1 MAKTTKQQM
10 ELFELGELQKKGGLK
25 DQGETV
31 DPQSQNQVP
40 VGSLKKEVR
49 DDVPINISEGE
60 FVLPADVVRYH
71 GLEKLMNLRQD
82 AKSGLK
88 LMDEMGQM
96 GNSDE
101 ATLPDDMPFKPQK
114 FQQGGLNINQPQVNQ
129 QNVVPGVTT
138 QQPGQLPKRRS
149 VYDITPPKV
158 TTPKK
163 PTYTT
168 TGQPQYKPRT
178 DTAATPPYSSLVGAP
193 FGQLPRSET
202 KRFVNEE
209 TGEELYI
216 PFVNGQPIYPIPTGF
231 KEAATIKKEAEEK
244 DPTRATVDTT
254 RVTDVSGDDNPQEP
268 DTPEYRVASTLAKQE
283 RNPIT
288 DAIGNFFKAGPIGIA
303 LDKLTG
309 KPDPEKDFGG
319 LFPADADQLR
329 AMSDKESRE
338 MQLDSLAKQTGY
350 TSYEDLANKLGVAE
364 PQFKFGTEAGT
375 IDRDTGKFF
384 SQYGQAE
391 DTKSGQVSYSSFTDF
406 VNAMSASAKSGYYGG
421 VESAKEALTK
431 DPTNNKARNFLNEM
445 GETYNVIDPT
455 GDDRRD
461 DEIDEQTYTGGPATI
476 DLSKIGRDED
486 PGPDDDAPDDTTTTT
501 TDGGGGFADTSDP
514 SEGDDDNVDTGLGG
528 SGGQDFGYTAQG
540 GFMSKKRVKKI
551 KKMKRGGLA
560 SRK

>member
-1 MAKTTKQQM
+1 M

-31 DPQSQNQVP
+31 DAQSQNKVP

-158 TTPKK
+158 TTPTK

-178 DTAATPPYSSLVGAP
+178 DMASTPPYSGLVGAP

-216 PFVNGQPIYPIPTGF
+216 PFVNGQPIYPIPVGF

-244 DPTRATVDTT
+244 DPTKATVDTT

-303 LDKLTG
+303 LDKITG
-309 KPDPEKDFGG
+309 KPDPEKNFGG

-350 TSYEDLANKLGVAE
+350 TSYEALAKELGVAE

-375 IDRDTGKFF
+375 ISRDTGKFF
-384 SQYGQAE
+384 DSTGGSSNWDTGQTAYQSFGDFVE
-391 DTKSGQVSYSSFTDF
+391 NMKASTKSGWHGGTGYTKEDF
-406 VNAMSASAKSGYYGG
+406 DKKFNDKQRELYTKH
-421 VESAKEALTK
+421 VEILDKKPSWMQD
-431 DPTNNKARNFLNEM
+431 DPDVK
-445 GETYNVIDPT
+445 T
-455 GDDRRD
+455 GDER
-461 DEIDEQTYTGGPATI
+461 I
-476 DLSKIGRDED
+476 ED
-486 PGPDDDAPDDTTTTT
+486 TQEYKDDTREEEPIFEDFDTNPVDDSTDISTPTT
-501 TDGGGGFADTSDP
+501 GGGGYYDDSDP
-514 SEGDDDNVDTGLGG
+514 SEGDDDTTSGPDT
-528 SGGQDFGYTAQG
+528 SSMDASFGYTAQG

>member
-1 MAKTTKQQM
+1 M

-31 DPQSQNQVP
+31 DAQSQNKVP

-158 TTPKK
+158 TTPTK

-178 DTAATPPYSSLVGAP
+178 DTASTPPYSGLVGAP

-216 PFVNGQPIYPIPTGF
+216 PFVNGQPIYPIPVGF

-244 DPTRATVDTT
+244 DPTKATVDTT
-254 RVTDVSGDDNPQEP
+254 RVTDVSGDDSPQEP

-303 LDKLTG
+303 LDKITG
-309 KPDPEKDFGG
+309 KPDPKKDFGG

-350 TSYEDLANKLGVAE
+350 TSYEALAEELGVKQ
-364 PQFKFGTEAGT
+364 PQFKFGTEKGT

-391 DTKSGQVSYSSFTDF
+391 DTKTGQVSYTSFEDF
-406 VNAMSASAKSGYYGG
+406 VNAMSASAKTGYYGG
-421 VESAKEALTK
+421 VESAKEALMK

-445 GETYNVIDPT
+445 GETYNVTDPT

-461 DEIDEQTYTGGPATI
+461 DEIDEQTYVGAPTTPTDTSQIGK
-476 DLSKIGRDED
+476 DLADDSSDDEA
-486 PGPDDDAPDDTTTTT
+486 PDDDTTTTT
-501 TDGGGGFADTSDP
+501 SDGGGGYADTSDP
-514 SEGDDDNVDTGLGG
+514 SEGDTSFSDETGYGT
-528 SGGQDFGYTAQG
+528 DVGYTAQG

>member
-1 MAKTTKQQM
+1 MAKNTKQQM
-10 ELFELGELQKKGGLK
+10 EMFELGELKRKGGLK

-31 DPQSQNQVP
+31 DMQSQNQVP

-101 ATLPDDMPFKPQK
+101 ATVPDDVPFKPQK

-138 QQPGQLPKRRS
+138 QQPGQLPKRPS
-149 VYDITPPKV
+149 VYAITPPKV
-158 TTPKK
+158 TTPTK

-202 KRFVNEE
+202 RRFVNEE

-216 PFVNGQPIYPIPTGF
+216 PFVNGQPIYPIPAGF
-231 KEAATIKKEAEEK
+231 KQAELIKKEEEEK

-254 RVTDVSGDDNPQEP
+254 RVTDTSGDDSQQEP
-268 DTPEYRVASTLAKQE
+268 DTPEYRVASTLAKQQ

-288 DAIGNFFKAGPIGIA
+288 DAIGSFFKAGPIGIA
-303 LDKLTG
+303 LDKL
-309 KPDPEKDFGG
+309 KPEPKMGAG
-319 LFPADADQLR
+319 LDLAEAFET
-329 AMSDKESRE
+329 SKEAGE
-338 MQLDSLAKQTGY
+338 LANKNSLARGAGY
-350 TSYEDLANKLGVAE
+350 ESYEDLANKLGVAE

-384 SQYGQAE
+384 DQYGQAGDK
-391 DTKSGQVSYSSFTDF
+391 DTGQVSYTSFEDF
-406 VNAMSASAKSGYYGG
+406 VNAMSASAKTGYYGS
-421 VESAKEALTK
+421 VAVAKSQP
-431 DPTNNKARNFLNEM
+431 DNPKAQAFLKEM
-445 GETYNVIDPT
+445 GETYNVKDPT
-455 GDDRRD
+455 IATGDERIEDTQEYKD
-461 DEIDEQTYTGGPATI
+461 DTREEEPVYEDTEPTQEDYNDSTGVETDTSVDDVG
-476 DLSKIGRDED
+476 SEED
-486 PGPDDDAPDDTTTTT
+486 PGVEDAADDPA
-501 TDGGGGFADTSDP
+501 DGFDFKYGGLAG
-514 SEGDDDNVDTGLGG
+514 
-528 SGGQDFGYTAQG
+528 
-540 GFMSKKRVKKI
+540 KKKKKKVKK
-551 KKMKRGGLA
+551 KRGGLA

>member
-1 MAKTTKQQM
+1 M
-10 ELFELGELQKKGGLK
+10 EMFELGELKRKGGLK

-31 DPQSQNQVP
+31 DMQSQNQVP

-101 ATLPDDMPFKPQK
+101 ATVPDDVPFKPQK
-114 FQQGGLNINQPQVNQ
+114 FQQGGMPIARVPRTPTIPQLPIVGPPNQ
-129 QNVVPGVTT
+129 VPGTTT
-138 QQPGQLPKRRS
+138 QLPGQLPKRRS
-149 VYDITPPKV
+149 VYDVRPPKV
-158 TTPKK
+158 TTPTK

-168 TGQPQYKPRT
+168 TGQPQYQPRT

-202 KRFVNEE
+202 RRFVNEE

-216 PFVNGQPIYPIPTGF
+216 PFVNGQPIYPIPAGF
-231 KEAATIKKEAEEK
+231 KQAELIKKEAEEK
-244 DPTRATVDTT
+244 DPTKSTVDTT

-288 DAIGNFFKAGPIGIA
+288 DAIGSLFKLGPIGIA
-303 LDKLTG
+303 LDKL
-309 KPDPEKDFGG
+309 KPEPKMGAG
-319 LFPADADQLR
+319 LDLAEAFET
-329 AMSDKESRE
+329 SKEAGE
-338 MQLDSLAKQTGY
+338 
-350 TSYEDLANKLGVAE
+350 LANKNSLARGAGYASYEALAEELGVE
-364 PQFKFGTEAGT
+364 QPQFKFGTEKGT

-391 DTKSGQVSYSSFTDF
+391 DTKTGQVSYTSFEDF
-406 VNAMSASAKSGYYGG
+406 VNAMSASAKTGYYGG
-421 VESAKEALTK
+421 IESAKEALMK

-445 GETYNVIDPT
+445 GETYNVKDPSVAT
-455 GDDRRD
+455 GDERIEDTQEYKDDTRD
-461 DEIDEQTYTGGPATI
+461 DEPVYEDTEPTSEDYDDSTDVDT
-476 DLSKIGRDED
+476 STDED
-486 PGPDDDAPDDTTTTT
+486 YNDSTDLGSTYSDDAGS
-501 TDGGGGFADTSDP
+501 TDGGYSD
-514 SEGDDDNVDTGLGG
+514 SGYSSTVDTGG
-528 SGGQDFGYTAQG
+528 FKQG
-540 GFMSKKRVKKI
+540 GLAGKKKKKKVKKKRS
-551 KKMKRGGLA
+551 GLA

>member
-1 MAKTTKQQM
+1 M
-10 ELFELGELQKKGGLK
+10 EMFELGELKRKGGLK

-31 DPQSQNQVP
+31 DMQSQNQVP

-96 GNSDE
+96 GNSDD
-101 ATLPDDMPFKPQK
+101 ATVPDDVPFKPQK

-138 QQPGQLPKRRS
+138 QQPGQLPKRPS
-149 VYDITPPKV
+149 VYAITPPKV
-158 TTPKK
+158 TTPTK

-202 KRFVNEE
+202 RRFVNEE

-216 PFVNGQPIYPIPTGF
+216 PFVNGQPIYPIPAGF
-231 KEAATIKKEAEEK
+231 KQAEVIKKEAEEK
-244 DPTRATVDTT
+244 DPTKATVDTT
-254 RVTDVSGDDNPQEP
+254 RVTDTSGDDGQQEP

-288 DAIGNFFKAGPIGIA
+288 DAIGSFFKAGPIGIA

-350 TSYEDLANKLGVAE
+350 ASYESLAEQLGVQQ
-364 PQFKFGTEAGT
+364 PQFKFGTEKGT

-384 SQYGQAE
+384 TQYGQAE
-391 DTKSGQVSYSSFTDF
+391 DTTTGQVSYTSFEDF
-406 VNAMSASAKSGYYGG
+406 VNAMSASAKTGYYGG
-421 VESAKEALTK
+421 VESAKDALMK

-445 GETYNVIDPT
+445 GETYNVTDPT
-455 GDDRRD
+455 GDDKRD
-461 DEIDEQTYTGGPATI
+461 DEIDEQTYTGGPATPT
-476 DLSKIGRDED
+476 LGGIGRDED
-486 PGPDDDAPDDTTTTT
+486 LGPDDDYEPEPQPDYDS
-501 TDGGGGFADTSDP
+501 GYSDTSDP
-514 SEGDDDNVDTGLGG
+514 SEGDDDSGDTT
-528 SGGQDFGYTAQG
+528 SQPDTSSMDDSFGYTAQG

>member
-1 MAKTTKQQM
+1 M
-10 ELFELGELQKKGGLK
+10 EMFELGELKRKGGLK

-31 DPQSQNQVP
+31 DMQSQNQVP

-101 ATLPDDMPFKPQK
+101 ATVPDDVPFKPQK

-138 QQPGQLPKRRS
+138 QQPGQLPKRPS
-149 VYDITPPKV
+149 VYAITPPKV
-158 TTPKK
+158 TTPTK

-168 TGQPQYKPRT
+168 TGQPQYRPRT

-202 KRFVNEE
+202 RRFINEE

-231 KEAATIKKEAEEK
+231 KQAEVIKKEAEEK

-254 RVTDVSGDDNPQEP
+254 RVTDTSGDDSQQEP
-268 DTPEYRVASTLAKQE
+268 DTPEYRVASTLAKQQ

-288 DAIGNFFKAGPIGIA
+288 DAIGSFFKAGPIGIA
-303 LDKLTG
+303 LDKL
-309 KPDPEKDFGG
+309 KPEPKMGAG
-319 LFPADADQLR
+319 LDLAEAFET
-329 AMSDKESRE
+329 SKEAGE
-338 MQLDSLAKQTGY
+338 
-350 TSYEDLANKLGVAE
+350 LANKNSLAREAGYASYDALAKELGVKQPKFE
-364 PQFKFGTEAGT
+364 FGTTAGT
-375 IDRDTGKFF
+375 ISRDTGKFF
-384 SQYGQAE
+384 DSTGGSADW
-391 DTKSGQVSYSSFTDF
+391 DTGQVAYQSFGDF
-406 VNAMSASAKSGYYGG
+406 VENLKASAKSGWQGG
-421 VESAKEALTK
+421 VGYTKEDFEKKFNDEQRERYTK
-431 DPTNNKARNFLNEM
+431 HVEILGKKPSWMQPEQPKQDVA
-445 GETYNVIDPT
+445 T
-455 GDDRRD
+455 GDERIEDTQEYKD
-461 DEIDEQTYTGGPATI
+461 DIREDEPVYEDTEPTREDYDDSTGIDTP
-476 DLSKIGRDED
+476 
-486 PGPDDDAPDDTTTTT
+486 T
-501 TDGGGGFADTSDP
+501 TDGGYSDTSDP
-514 SEGDDDNVDTGLGG
+514 SEGDTSFSDETGYGT
-528 SGGQDFGYTAQG
+528 DIGYTAKG

>member
-1 MAKTTKQQM
+1 M
-10 ELFELGELQKKGGLK
+10 EMFELGELQRKGGLK

-31 DPQSQNQVP
+31 DMQSQNKVP

-101 ATLPDDMPFKPQK
+101 ATVPDDVPFKPQK

-138 QQPGQLPKRRS
+138 QQPGQLPKRPS
-149 VYDITPPKV
+149 VYAITPPKV
-158 TTPKK
+158 TTPTK

-178 DTAATPPYSSLVGAP
+178 DTAATLPYSGLVGAP

-216 PFVNGQPIYPIPTGF
+216 PFVNGQPIYPIPAGF
-231 KEAATIKKEAEEK
+231 KQAEVIKKEAEEK

-254 RVTDVSGDDNPQEP
+254 RVTDSGDDSQQEP
-268 DTPEYRVASTLAKQE
+268 DTPEYKVASTLAKQE

-288 DAIGNFFKAGPIGIA
+288 DAIGSFFKAGPIGIA
-303 LDKLTG
+303 LDKIRG

-350 TSYEDLANKLGVAE
+350 ASYESLAEQLGVQQ
-364 PQFKFGTEAGT
+364 PQFKFGTEKGT

-384 SQYGQAE
+384 DQYGQAG
-391 DTKSGQVSYSSFTDF
+391 DDKTGQVSYTSFDDF
-406 VNAMSASAKSGYYGG
+406 VNAMSASAKTGYYGS
-421 VESAKEALTK
+421 VAVAKSQP
-431 DPTNNKARNFLNEM
+431 DNPKAQAFLKEM
-445 GETYNVIDPT
+445 GEKYKVEVTDPKKEEKKKEVVT
-455 GDDRRD
+455 
-461 DEIDEQTYTGGPATI
+461 P
-476 DLSKIGRDED
+476 
-486 PGPDDDAPDDTTTTT
+486 PFVDDTASSPPS
-501 TDGGGGFADTSDP
+501 DSAGAVDLAPAGADYEGSRELASQYEDDPSSLSGDPSGGFGGTDMGSSQDTFSGAD
-514 SEGDDDNVDTGLGG
+514 G
-528 SGGQDFGYTAQG
+528 DFGFTAEG

>member
-1 MAKTTKQQM
+1 M
-10 ELFELGELQKKGGLK
+10 EMFELGELKRKGGLK

-31 DPQSQNQVP
+31 DMQSQNQVP

-101 ATLPDDMPFKPQK
+101 ATVPDDVPFKPQK

-138 QQPGQLPKRRS
+138 QQPGQLPKRPS
-149 VYDITPPKV
+149 VYAITPPKV
-158 TTPKK
+158 TTPTK

-202 KRFVNEE
+202 RRFINEE

-216 PFVNGQPIYPIPTGF
+216 PFVNGQPIYPIPAGF
-231 KEAATIKKEAEEK
+231 KQAELIKKEAEEK
-244 DPTRATVDTT
+244 DPTKATVDTT
-254 RVTDVSGDDNPQEP
+254 RVTDTSGDDGQQEP

-288 DAIGNFFKAGPIGIA
+288 DAIGSFFKAGPIGIA

-350 TSYEDLANKLGVAE
+350 ASYESLAEQLGVQQ
-364 PQFKFGTEAGT
+364 PQFKFGTEKGT

-384 SQYGQAE
+384 TQYGQAE
-391 DTKSGQVSYSSFTDF
+391 DTTTGQVSYTSFEDF
-406 VNAMSASAKSGYYGG
+406 VNAMSASAKTGYYGG
-421 VESAKEALTK
+421 VESAKDALMK

-445 GETYNVIDPT
+445 GETYNVTDPT

-461 DEIDEQTYTGGPATI
+461 DEIDEQTYTGGPATPT
-476 DLSKIGRDED
+476 LGGIGRDLAD
-486 PGPDDDAPDDTTTTT
+486 DSSDDDAPDPQPDYEGGVGDFDYDPTDSSDDSGDTTSQP
-501 TDGGGGFADTSDP
+501 DTS
-514 SEGDDDNVDTGLGG
+514 SMDD
-528 SGGQDFGYTAQG
+528 SFGYTAQG

>member
-158 TTPKK
+158 TTPTK

-216 PFVNGQPIYPIPTGF
+216 PFVNGQPIYPIPVGF

-288 DAIGNFFKAGPIGIA
+288 DAIGNLFKAGPIGIA
-303 LDKLTG
+303 LDKIKSEPKMG
-309 KPDPEKDFGG
+309 AG
-319 LFPADADQLR
+319 LDLAEAFET
-329 AMSDKESRE
+329 SKEAGE
-338 MQLDSLAKQTGY
+338 LANKNSLARGAGY
-350 TSYEDLANKLGVAE
+350 ASYQDLATKLGVAE
-364 PQFKFGTEAGT
+364 PKFEFGTEKGT

-384 SQYGQAE
+384 DQYGQAGD
-391 DTKSGQVSYSSFTDF
+391 DTTGQVSYTSFDDF
-406 VNAMSASAKSGYYGG
+406 VNAMSASAKTGYYGS
-421 VESAKEALTK
+421 VAVAKSQP
-431 DPTNNKARNFLNEM
+431 DNPKAQAFLKEM
-445 GETYNVIDPT
+445 GETYKVDDPSVAT
-455 GDDRRD
+455 GDER
-461 DEIDEQTYTGGPATI
+461 I
-476 DLSKIGRDED
+476 ED
-486 PGPDDDAPDDTTTTT
+486 TQEYKDDTREEEPVSDSTTIEDTQEYKDDT
-501 TDGGGGFADTSDP
+501 REDEPVYEDTDSSDGYYDDSDP
-514 SEGDDDNVDTGLGG
+514 SEGDDDTTSAPDT
-528 SGGQDFGYTAQG
+528 SSMDDSFGYTAQG

>member
-1 MAKTTKQQM
+1 MAKNTKQQM
-10 ELFELGELQKKGGLK
+10 EMFELGELKRKGGLK

-31 DPQSQNQVP
+31 DMQSQNQVP

-101 ATLPDDMPFKPQK
+101 ATVPDDVPFKPQK

-138 QQPGQLPKRRS
+138 QQPGQLPKRPS
-149 VYDITPPKV
+149 VYAITPPKV
-158 TTPKK
+158 TTPTK

-202 KRFVNEE
+202 RRFVNEE

-216 PFVNGQPIYPIPTGF
+216 PFVNGQPIYPIPAGF
-231 KEAATIKKEAEEK
+231 KQAELIKKEEEEK

-254 RVTDVSGDDNPQEP
+254 RVTDTSGDDSQQEP
-268 DTPEYRVASTLAKQE
+268 DTPEYRVASTLAKQQ

-288 DAIGNFFKAGPIGIA
+288 DAIGSFFKAGPIGIA
-303 LDKLTG
+303 LDKL
-309 KPDPEKDFGG
+309 KPEPKMGAG
-319 LFPADADQLR
+319 LDLAEAFET
-329 AMSDKESRE
+329 SKEAGE
-338 MQLDSLAKQTGY
+338 LANKNSLARGAGY
-350 TSYEDLANKLGVAE
+350 ASYQDLATKLGVAE
-364 PQFKFGTEAGT
+364 PKFEFGTEKGT

-384 SQYGQAE
+384 DQYGQAGD
-391 DTKSGQVSYSSFTDF
+391 DTTSFEDF
-406 VNAMSASAKSGYYGG
+406 VNAMSASAKTGYYGS
-421 VESAKEALTK
+421 VAVAKSQP
-431 DPTNNKARNFLNEM
+431 DNPKAQAFLKEM
-445 GETYNVIDPT
+445 GETYKVDDPSVAT
-455 GDDRRD
+455 GDER
-461 DEIDEQTYTGGPATI
+461 I
-476 DLSKIGRDED
+476 ED
-486 PGPDDDAPDDTTTTT
+486 TQEYKDDTREEEPVSDSTTIEDTQEYKDDT
-501 TDGGGGFADTSDP
+501 REDEPVYEDTDSSDGYYDDSDP
-514 SEGDDDNVDTGLGG
+514 SEGDDDTTSAPDT
-528 SGGQDFGYTAQG
+528 SSMDDSFGYTAQG

>member
-1 MAKTTKQQM
+1 M
-10 ELFELGELQKKGGLK
+10 EMFELGELKRKGGLK

-31 DPQSQNQVP
+31 DMQSQNQVP

-101 ATLPDDMPFKPQK
+101 ATVPDDVPFKPQK

-138 QQPGQLPKRRS
+138 QQPGQLPKRPS
-149 VYDITPPKV
+149 VYAITPPKV
-158 TTPKK
+158 TTPTK

-202 KRFVNEE
+202 RRFINEE

-216 PFVNGQPIYPIPTGF
+216 PFVNGQPIYPIPAGF
-231 KEAATIKKEAEEK
+231 KQAELIKKEAEEK
-244 DPTRATVDTT
+244 DPTKATVDTT
-254 RVTDVSGDDNPQEP
+254 RVTDTSGDDGQQEP

-288 DAIGNFFKAGPIGIA
+288 DAIGSFFKAGPIGIA

-350 TSYEDLANKLGVAE
+350 ASYESLAEQLGVQQ
-364 PQFKFGTEAGT
+364 PQFKFGTEKGT

-384 SQYGQAE
+384 TQYGQAE
-391 DTKSGQVSYSSFTDF
+391 DTTTGQVSYTSFEDF
-406 VNAMSASAKSGYYGG
+406 VNAMSASAKTGYYGG
-421 VESAKEALTK
+421 VESAKEALMK

-445 GETYNVIDPT
+445 GETYNVTDPT
-455 GDDRRD
+455 GDDKRD
-461 DEIDEQTYTGGPATI
+461 DEIDEQTYTGGPATPT
-476 DLSKIGRDED
+476 LGGIGRDED
-486 PGPDDDAPDDTTTTT
+486 LGPDDDYEPEPQPDYDS
-501 TDGGGGFADTSDP
+501 GYSDTSDP
-514 SEGDDDNVDTGLGG
+514 SEGDDDSGDTT
-528 SGGQDFGYTAQG
+528 SQPDTSSMDDSFGYTAQG

>member
-1 MAKTTKQQM
+1 M

-31 DPQSQNQVP
+31 DPQSKNQVP

-96 GNSDE
+96 GNSDD
-101 ATLPDDMPFKPQK
+101 ATVPDDVPFKPQK
-114 FQQGGLNINQPQVNQ
+114 FQQGGMPIARVPRTPTIPQLPIVGPPNQ
-129 QNVVPGVTT
+129 VPGTTT
-138 QQPGQLPKRRS
+138 QLPGQLPKRRS
-149 VYDITPPKV
+149 IYDVRPPTV
-158 TTPKK
+158 TTPTK

-202 KRFVNEE
+202 RRFVNEE

-231 KEAATIKKEAEEK
+231 KQAELIKKEEQEK
-244 DPTRATVDTT
+244 APTRATVDTT
-254 RVTDVSGDDNPQEP
+254 RVTDSGDDSQQEP
-268 DTPEYRVASTLAKQE
+268 DTKEYRVASTLAKDK

-288 DAIGNFFKAGPIGIA
+288 DAIGSLFKAGPIGIA
-303 LDKLTG
+303 LDKIKSGL
-309 KPDPEKDFGG
+309 PRDERFGG
-319 LFPADADQLR
+319 LFPADASETVAMFDKKSDQNN
-329 AMSDKESRE
+329 A
-338 MQLDSLAKQTGY
+338 LAQQAGY
-350 TSYEDLANKLGVAE
+350 ASYEDLATKLGVAE
-364 PQFKFGTEAGT
+364 PKFEFGTAKGT

-384 SQYGQAE
+384 DQYGQAG
-391 DTKSGQVSYSSFTDF
+391 DKNTGQVSYTSFDDF
-406 VNAMSASAKSGYYGG
+406 VNAMSASAKTGYYGS
-421 VESAKEALTK
+421 VAVAKSQP
-431 DPTNNKARNFLNEM
+431 DNPKAQAFLKEM
-445 GETYNVIDPT
+445 GETYNVKDPSVAT
-455 GDDRRD
+455 GDER
-461 DEIDEQTYTGGPATI
+461 I
-476 DLSKIGRDED
+476 ED
-486 PGPDDDAPDDTTTTT
+486 TQEYKDDDREEEPVYEDTEPTREDYDDSTGIDTST
-501 TDGGGGFADTSDP
+501 TDGGYYDDSDP
-514 SEGDDDNVDTGLGG
+514 SEGDSSFSDETGYGT
-528 SGGQDFGYTAQG
+528 DVGYTAKG

>member
-31 DPQSQNQVP
+31 DAQSQNQVP

-158 TTPKK
+158 TTPTK

-303 LDKLTG
+303 LDKIRG
-309 KPDPEKDFGG
+309 PETTPSFDKASG
-319 LFPADADQLR
+319 LFD
-329 AMSDKESRE
+329 E
-338 MQLDSLAKQTGY
+338 
-350 TSYEDLANKLGVAE
+350 
-364 PQFKFGTEAGT
+364 
-375 IDRDTGKFF
+375 
-384 SQYGQAE
+384 
-391 DTKSGQVSYSSFTDF
+391 
-406 VNAMSASAKSGYYGG
+406 
-421 VESAKEALTK
+421 
-431 DPTNNKARNFLNEM
+431 
-445 GETYNVIDPT
+445 
-455 GDDRRD
+455 
-461 DEIDEQTYTGGPATI
+461 EIDQ
-476 DLSKIGRDED
+476 
-486 PGPDDDAPDDTTTTT
+486 APNKNDVIAKAKP
-501 TDGGGGFADTSDP
+501 FPPIS
-514 SEGDDDNVDTGLGG
+514 SGLL
-528 SGGQDFGYTAQG
+528 
-540 GFMSKKRVKKI
+540 R
-551 KKMKRGGLA
+551 LL
-560 SRK
+560 